1 MANYIGWVLTN
12 DGKNLLSKAIANET
26 KINFTKFKVG
36 AGYNPENDQR
46 LTDLINPKAEYN
58 VSSYNT
64 KDNGVVEFIFVVSNR
79 TVENKSKINEG
90 FKISEMGIFAEDD
103 SGQEILYAYNKG
115 TDGDYLP
122 VYTGKNAV
130 DIVEKCII
138 VVDQAVELT
147 IKVDNSLTYVTPE
160 SFDTYKEEITKKL
173 DLKADKTKSITNATI
188 NNGVITLNRKS
199 GDIELTIPSSA
210 EHIKGILDKETFDE
224 WALTKLKE
232 FGIGRDTIDTQTNL
246 NTTFKNVGIYVVG
259 ASNGGING
267 KTTTILN
274 SQYDSNLGIQLGITD
289 EDDPKMYVRAKK
301 NGQWTP
307 WKETGSGNGV
317 YGYLADAKNISI
329 EESNKKNILHWTT
342 PNDKDYKGI
351 KIVRKLGSYP
361 TSLKDGTIIVNSTEK
376 GSLHYE
382 DTNLEN
388 GREYFYRLFTYN
400 KQDVYNNDENAI
412 LKGTPQA
419 FVTYT
424 VIIDEN
430 NSNPNTAVTYSGL
443 AEGMTPGW
451 ENWKDTPLFKNI
463 RPCVLKNGKVQYY
476 LKRDDRT
483 KKENGENAN
492 LSGTDGD
499 VMIEF
504 PDKLAYKIERKGTKL
519 YVSVT
524 NNPHADDSWSYAG
537 FMNYTNKQTYNK
549 MYIGAYQSSSD
560 YHSKS
565 GVSTA
570 TNIYHSAFES
580 GFKQNGGQMWSF
592 GSVTLLQCLYL
603 LIYKNLNSQTA
614 LGKGHTNGSD
624 YTRTTGD
631 TNTKKFC
638 WGSQNDRERV
648 VFLGLE
654 SFYGTSYTYIGGIR
668 KDGSH
673 NIILEHNNKTIK
685 DTVTT
690 YNYMK
695 KAKGNNDLGFLN
707 SGDAGGSEN
716 TYYCDYNGSFE
727 ANEVLDFGGRAG
739 AGADAGA
746 FYLGGCGSGGYSHFG
761 SRFMYLAN

>member
-12 DGKNLLSKAIANET
+12 DGKNLLSRAIANET

-36 AGYNPENDQR
+36 AGYNPENDQK
-46 LTDLINPKAEYN
+46 LTDLVNPKAEYN
-58 VSSYNT
+58 VTSYDT
-64 KDNGVVEFIFVVSNR
+64 KEDGVVEFIFVVSNR

-103 SGQEILYAYNKG
+103 SGKEILYAYNKG

-147 IKVDNSLTYVTPE
+147 IKVDSLLTYVTSE

-173 DLKADKTKSITNATI
+173 NLKTDKTDSITNATI
-188 NNGVITLNRKS
+188 NSGVITLVRDS
-199 GDIELTIPSSA
+199 GDIELTIPTSA
-210 EHIKGILDKETFDE
+210 EHIKGIIDKETVTE

-232 FGIGRDTIDTQTNL
+232 FGIGRDTVDRQTNL
-246 NTTFKNVGIYVVG
+246 NKIFKNVGIYVVG

-267 KTTTILN
+267 KTTTIIN
-274 SQYDSNLGIQLGITD
+274 SQYDSNFGIQMGITD
-289 EDDPKMYVRAKK
+289 EDDPKIYVRAKK
-301 NGQWTP
+301 NSQWLP
-307 WKETGSGNGV
+307 WKETGSGSGV

-342 PNDKDYKGI
+342 PQDEDYKGI

-376 GSLHYE
+376 GTLHYE

-400 KQDVYNNDENAI
+400 KQNIYNNDENSI
-412 LKGTPQA
+412 LKGTPQG

-430 NSNPNTAVTYSGL
+430 NSNPKTSVTYSGL

-451 ENWKDTPLFKNI
+451 DNWKDTPLFKNI
-463 RPCVLKNGKVQYY
+463 KPCVLKNGKVQYY

-492 LSGTDGD
+492 LSNANGD

-504 PDKLAYKIERKGTKL
+504 PEKLAYKIERKGTKL

-524 NNPHADDSWSYAG
+524 NNPHADNSWSYAG
-537 FMNYTNKQTYNK
+537 FMNYTNRKTYNK

-565 GVSTA
+565 GVLTA
-570 TNIYHSAFES
+570 VSITYSSFES
-580 GFKQNGGQMWSF
+580 GFKNNGGQMWSF

-614 LGKGHTNGSD
+614 LGRGHTSGND
-624 YTRTTGD
+624 YNRTTGD

-638 WGSQNDRERV
+638 WGNQNDTERV

-654 SFYGTSYTYIGGIR
+654 SFYGTTYTYIGGIR
-668 KDGSH
+668 KDYQQ
-673 NIILEHNNKTIK
+673 NIILEHNNKTIE
-685 DTVTT
+685 DTVTE

-707 SGDAGGSEN
+707 SGVNGGSEN
-716 TYYCDYNGSFE
+716 TYYCDYNGSFDRGD
-727 ANEVLDFGGRAG
+727 VLSFGGDAIKG
-739 AGADAGA
+739 NNAGA
-746 FYLGGCGSGGYSHFG
+746 FYLVGSVGVGDVEYS
-761 SRFMYLAN
+761 SRFMYLTN

>member
-46 LTDLINPKAEYN
+46 LTDLVNPKAEYN

-79 TVENKSKINEG
+79 TVNNDSKINEA

-103 SGQEILYAYNKG
+103 AGQEILYAYNKG

-173 DLKADKTKSITNATI
+173 DLKADKKDSITNATI
-188 NNGVITLNRKS
+188 NSGVITLNRES
-199 GDIELTIPSSA
+199 GDIELTIPSSG
-210 EHIKGILDKETFDE
+210 EHIKGIIDKETFND
-224 WALTKLKE
+224 WALTQLKE
-232 FGIGRDTIDTQTNL
+232 FGIGRDTIDNQTNL
-246 NTTFKNVGIYVVG
+246 NKTFKNVGIYVVG
-259 ASNGGING
+259 KSNGGING

-274 SQYDSNLGIQLGITD
+274 SQYDSNLGVQLGITD
-289 EDDPKMYVRAKK
+289 EDDPQIYVRAKR

-307 WKETGSGNGV
+307 WKETGSGSGF

-342 PNDKDYKGI
+342 PQDNDYKGI

-376 GSLHYE
+376 GGLHYE

-400 KQDVYNNDENAI
+400 KNDVYNNNEKAI

-451 ENWKDTPLFKNI
+451 DNWKDTPLFKNI
-463 RPCVLKNGKVQYY
+463 RPCVIKNGKVQYY

-483 KKENGENAN
+483 KKENGENAD
-492 LSGTDGD
+492 LSGSDGD

-519 YVSVT
+519 HVSVT

-570 TNIYHSAFES
+570 TNIYHSTFES

-614 LGKGHTNGSD
+614 LGKGHTNESD

-668 KDGSH
+668 KDGSL

-690 YNYMK
+690 WNYMK
-695 KAKGNNDLGFLN
+695 KVKGNNDLGFLN

-727 ANEVLDFGGRAG
+727 ANEVLDFGGG
-739 AGADAGA
+739 AGSGAYAGA
-746 FYLGGCGSGGYSHFG
+746 FFLFGNGSGSYSHVG

>member
-46 LTDLINPKAEYN
+46 LTDLVNPKAEYN

-79 TVENKSKINEG
+79 TVNNDSKINEA

-103 SGQEILYAYNKG
+103 AGQEILYAYNKG

-173 DLKADKTKSITNATI
+173 DLKADKKDSITNATI
-188 NNGVITLNRKS
+188 NSGVITLNRES
-199 GDIELTIPSSA
+199 GDIELTIPSSG
-210 EHIKGILDKETFDE
+210 EHIKGIIDKETFND
-224 WALTKLKE
+224 WALTQLKE
-232 FGIGRDTIDTQTNL
+232 FGIGRDTIDNQTNL
-246 NTTFKNVGIYVVG
+246 NKTFKNVGIYVVG
-259 ASNGGING
+259 KSNGGING

-274 SQYDSNLGIQLGITD
+274 SQYDSNLGVQLGITD
-289 EDDPKMYVRAKK
+289 EDDPKIYVRAKR

-307 WKETGSGNGV
+307 WKETGSGSGF

-342 PNDKDYKGI
+342 PQDNDYKGI

-400 KQDVYNNDENAI
+400 KNDVYNNNEKAI

-451 ENWKDTPLFKNI
+451 DNWKDTPLFKNI
-463 RPCVLKNGKVQYY
+463 RPCVIKNGKVQYY

-483 KKENGENAN
+483 KKENGENAD
-492 LSGTDGD
+492 LSGSDGD

-519 YVSVT
+519 YVSIT

-570 TNIYHSAFES
+570 TNIYHSTFES

-624 YTRTTGD
+624 YTRTTGE
-631 TNTKKFC
+631 TNNKKFC

-690 YNYMK
+690 WNYMK
-695 KAKGNNDLGFLN
+695 KVKGNNDLGFLN
-707 SGDAGGSEN
+707 SGDTGGSEN

-727 ANEVLDFGGRAG
+727 SNEVLDFGGDAG
-739 AGADAGA
+739 SGASAGA
-746 FYLGGCGSGGYSHFG
+746 FDLYGYGSGGYSYVG

>member
-46 LTDLINPKAEYN
+46 LTDLVNPKAEYN

-79 TVENKSKINEG
+79 TVNNDSKINEA

-103 SGQEILYAYNKG
+103 AGQEILYAYNKG

-173 DLKADKTKSITNATI
+173 DLKADKKDSITNATI
-188 NNGVITLNRKS
+188 NSGVITLNRES
-199 GDIELTIPSSA
+199 GDIELTIPSSG
-210 EHIKGILDKETFDE
+210 EHIKGIIDKETFND
-224 WALTKLKE
+224 WALTQLKE
-232 FGIGRDTIDTQTNL
+232 FGIGRDTIDNQTNL
-246 NTTFKNVGIYVVG
+246 NKTFKNVGIYVVG
-259 ASNGGING
+259 KSNGGING

-274 SQYDSNLGIQLGITD
+274 SQYDSNLGVQLGITD
-289 EDDPKMYVRAKK
+289 EDDPKIYVRAKR

-307 WKETGSGNGV
+307 WKETGSGSGF

-342 PNDKDYKGI
+342 PQDNDYKGI

-376 GSLHYE
+376 GGLHYE

-400 KQDVYNNDENAI
+400 KNDVYNNNEKAI

-451 ENWKDTPLFKNI
+451 DNWKDTPLFKNI
-463 RPCVLKNGKVQYY
+463 RPCVIKNGKVQYY

-483 KKENGENAN
+483 KKENGENAD
-492 LSGTDGD
+492 LSGSDGD

-519 YVSVT
+519 HVSVT

-570 TNIYHSAFES
+570 TNIYHSTFES

-668 KDGSH
+668 KDGSL

-690 YNYMK
+690 WNYMK
-695 KAKGNNDLGFLN
+695 KVKGNNDLGFLN

-727 ANEVLDFGGRAG
+727 ANEVLDFGGG
-739 AGADAGA
+739 AGHGAFAGA
-746 FYLGGCGSGGYSHFG
+746 FYLDGSGSGGYSYFG

>member
-12 DGKNLLSKAIANET
+12 DGKNLLSRAIANET

-36 AGYNPENDQR
+36 AGYNPENDQK
-46 LTDLINPKAEYN
+46 LTDLVNPKAEYN
-58 VSSYNT
+58 VTSYDT
-64 KDNGVVEFIFVVSNR
+64 KEDGVVEFIFVVSNR

-147 IKVDNSLTYVTPE
+147 IKIDSLLTYVTSE

-173 DLKADKTKSITNATI
+173 NLKTDKTDSITNATI
-188 NNGVITLNRKS
+188 NSGVITLVRDS
-199 GDIELTIPSSA
+199 GNIELTIPSST
-210 EHIKGILDKETFDE
+210 EHIKGIIDKETVNE

-232 FGIGRDTIDTQTNL
+232 FGIGRDTVDRQTNL
-246 NTTFKNVGIYVVG
+246 NKIFKNVGIYVVG

-267 KTTTILN
+267 KTTTIIN
-274 SQYDSNLGIQLGITD
+274 SQYNSNLGVQLGITD
-289 EDDPKMYVRAKK
+289 EDEPKIYVRAKK
-301 NGQWTP
+301 NGTWGP
-307 WKETGSGNGV
+307 WKETGSGDGV

-329 EESNKKNILHWTT
+329 EESDRKNILHWTT
-342 PNDKDYKGI
+342 PQDEDYKGI

-376 GSLHYE
+376 GTLHYE

-400 KQDVYNNDENAI
+400 KKDVYNNDENSI
-412 LKGTPQA
+412 VKGTPQL

-424 VIIDEN
+424 VIIDEH
-430 NSNPNTAVTYSGL
+430 NSNPKTSVTYSGL
-443 AEGMTPGW
+443 AKGMSPGW
-451 ENWKDTPLFKNI
+451 DNWKDTPLFKNI
-463 RPCVLKNGKVQYY
+463 KPCVLKNGKVQYY

-492 LSGTDGD
+492 LSGADGD

-504 PDKLAYKIERKGTKL
+504 PSKLAYKIERKGTKL
-519 YVSVT
+519 HVSVT
-524 NNPHADDSWSYAG
+524 NNPHADNSWSYAG

-549 MYIGAYQSSSD
+549 MYIGAYQSSDD

-570 TNIYHSAFES
+570 GNAYQIFWD
-580 GFKQNGGQMWSF
+580 GFQNNGGQMWSF

-624 YTRTTGD
+624 YDRTTGD

-638 WGSQNDRERV
+638 WGSQNDKERV

-654 SFYGTSYTYIGGIR
+654 SFYGSTDTYIGGIK
-668 KDGSH
+668 KDNSD
-673 NIILEHNNKTIK
+673 NIILGHNNKTIRNIAP
-685 DTVTT
+685 V
-690 YNYMK
+690 YGYMK
-695 KAKGNNDLGFLN
+695 KATGNNDLGFLN
-707 SGDAGGSEN
+707 AGDTGGSEN
-716 TYYCDYNGSFE
+716 TYYCDENGSFE
-727 ANEVLDFGGRAG
+727 ANEFLCFGG
-739 AGADAGA
+739 DAGDGAAVGA
-746 FYLGGCGSGGYSHFG
+746 FGFYANSGDGNTSYG
-761 SRFMYLAN
+761 SRFMYLTN

>member
-12 DGKNLLSKAIANET
+12 DGKNLLSRAIANET

-64 KDNGVVEFIFVVSNR
+64 KDDGVVEFIFVVSNR
-79 TVENKSKINEG
+79 TIENESKINEA

-103 SGQEILYAYNKG
+103 SGKEILYAYNKG

-173 DLKADKTKSITNATI
+173 DLKADKKDTITNATI
-188 NNGVITLNRKS
+188 NSGVITLNRES

-210 EHIKGILDKETFDE
+210 ENIKGIIDKETFNE
-224 WALTKLKE
+224 WALIKLKE
-232 FGIGRDTIDTQTNL
+232 FGIGRDTIDNQTNL
-246 NTTFKNVGIYVVG
+246 NKTFKNVGIYVVG

-267 KTTTILN
+267 KITTIIN
-274 SQYDSNLGIQLGITD
+274 SQYDSNLGIQMGITD
-289 EDDPKMYVRAKK
+289 EDEPKIYVRAKK
-301 NGQWTP
+301 NGNWTQWR
-307 WKETGSGNGV
+307 EIGLGYGV

-329 EESNKKNILHWTT
+329 EELNRKNIIHWTT
-342 PNDKDYKGI
+342 PADKDYKGL

-376 GSLHYE
+376 GTLHYE
-382 DTNLEN
+382 DNNLEN

-400 KQDVYNNDENAI
+400 KQNIYNNDENAI
-412 LKGTPQA
+412 LKGTPQD

-443 AEGMTPGW
+443 AEGMNPGW

-476 LKRDDRT
+476 LQRDDRT
-483 KKENGENAN
+483 KKENGKNAN

-524 NNPHADDSWSYAG
+524 NNPHADESWSYAG

-570 TNIYHSAFES
+570 SNTSHSTFEN
-580 GFKQNGGQMWSF
+580 GFKNNGGQMWSF

-614 LGKGHTNGSD
+614 LGRGHTNGSD

-638 WGSQNDRERV
+638 WGSQNNRERV

-654 SFYGTSYTYIGGIR
+654 SFYGTTYTYIGGIR
-668 KDGSH
+668 KDGSL

-690 YNYMK
+690 WGYMTK
-695 KAKGNNDLGFLN
+695 VKGNNDLGFLN

-716 TYYCDYNGSFE
+716 TYYCDYNGGFE
-727 ANEVLDFGGRAG
+727 ANEALDFGGCASFG
-739 AGADAGA
+739 AYAGA
-746 FYLGGCGSGGYSHFG
+746 FALHGRGSGGGSDVC